1 MQGNFKHNWRIPVF
15 EWLISH
21 ENVRSLKLF
30 ARWSTGN
37 HDLLVLDT
45 IDKRYFG
52 SVLKSFCRRVRSDAR
67 LAGGY
72 GNQIDQLS
80 GRGRLTLGVPP
91 ADFPRFFLSAFSF
104 SSSSIISRSINV
116 ISVLQRRWSSYNQ
129 QQRWQP
135 LWIKIIRM
143 LNLITLKITLHL
155 SVLRRQAPFW
165 LLVPAILYYLLSTTF
180 LFLEILFE
188 LSITVKA
195 IVSKELWDYAG
206 RNTYQN
212 AYTLYMQH
220 IK

>member
-1 MQGNFKHNWRIPVF
+1 MQLPNALSDISQEFDILRLVSQLYQPIKTSKTVRSKHEQMFRLRFQLGDSIEDGKWINAQSPPTLNANTYNKPFEVFQCKETSIPVL
-15 EWLISH
+15 EWLISN

-52 SVLKSFCRRVRSDAR
+52 SFLKSFCLRVRSDAR
-67 LAGGY
+67 LARGY

-80 GRGRLTLGVPP
+80 GRGRRTLGVPP

-143 LNLITLKITLHL
+143 L
-155 SVLRRQAPFW
+155 VW
-165 LLVPAILYYLLSTTF
+165 
-180 LFLEILFE
+180 
-188 LSITVKA
+188 
-195 IVSKELWDYAG
+195 
-206 RNTYQN
+206 
-212 AYTLYMQH
+212 
-220 IK
+220 